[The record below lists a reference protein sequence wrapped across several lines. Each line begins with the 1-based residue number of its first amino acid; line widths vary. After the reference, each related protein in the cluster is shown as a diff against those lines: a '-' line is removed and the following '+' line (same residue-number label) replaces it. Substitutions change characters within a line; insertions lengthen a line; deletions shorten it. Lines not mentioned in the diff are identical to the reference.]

1 MPMNI
6 GDVRFLSGCFTQ
18 EKFIAGRKL
27 VDIERSI
34 GFHAG
39 RLSKGGIV
47 FAFLGLPEVD
57 QFEVAG
63 YSMVATHRFVLSPG
77 LDPKKLKGDARKG
90 WSLTGGDRLVKVR
103 PAIEHDSGM
112 NPDFQYPHA
121 LGIPQWV
128 LKVAL
133 PAKVT
138 AVLGGY
144 PDGVY
149 RPGDVAKV

>member
-1 MPMNI
+1 MNV
-6 GDVRFLSGCFTQ
+6 GNVQFLSGCFTQ
-18 EKFIAGRKL
+18 EKFIAGRRL

-47 FAFLGLPEVD
+47 FAFLGLPEID

-63 YSMVATHRFVLSPG
+63 YSMVATHRFVMSPG

-103 PAIEHDSGM
+103 PAIMHDAGM

-138 AVLGGY
+138 AVLGDY
-144 PDGVY
+144 PEGVY
-149 RPGDVAKV
+149 RPGDIGKR